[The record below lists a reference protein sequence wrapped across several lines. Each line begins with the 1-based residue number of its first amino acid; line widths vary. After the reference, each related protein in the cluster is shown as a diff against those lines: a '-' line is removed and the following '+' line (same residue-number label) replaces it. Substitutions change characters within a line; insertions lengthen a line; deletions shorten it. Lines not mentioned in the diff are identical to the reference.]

1 MLDISLTK
9 GVILNRLLKREMK
22 VFGLA
27 AIQTEMR
34 EFRRYYIN
42 MFDSFVFP
50 VNFNDLEQEQL
61 GLNRRRVSF
70 LPLRSSSLISRYQNV
85 IFCGDS
91 SPWMHYSTKTTVV

>member
-1 MLDISLTK
+1 MEAVVLRK
-9 GVILNRLLKREMK
+9 LLKRRI

-61 GLNRRRVSF
+61 GLNRRRVPL
-70 LPLRSSSLISRYQNV
+70 LPLRSSSPILRYQNV
-85 IFCGDS
+85 TFYADLS
-91 SPWMHYSTKTTVV
+91 LWMHYSTKTTVV